1 MTSVEDGETYYKS
14 FINHQKSGYE
24 ITAKMIGYI
33 VERMIQEKI
42 ITADKKFFNN
52 FFNINLSISFNCFSV
67 KKIIHQNQYIR
78 NLFKSFENKSKKC
91 GAV

>member
-14 FINHQKSGYE
+14 FIEHQKSGYE

-42 ITADKKFFNN
+42 ITADIQITGRIKSYHSVYENN
-52 FFNINLSISFNCFSV
+52 LMS
-67 KKIIHQNQYIR
+67 
-78 NLFKSFENKSKKC
+78 L
-91 GAV
+91 